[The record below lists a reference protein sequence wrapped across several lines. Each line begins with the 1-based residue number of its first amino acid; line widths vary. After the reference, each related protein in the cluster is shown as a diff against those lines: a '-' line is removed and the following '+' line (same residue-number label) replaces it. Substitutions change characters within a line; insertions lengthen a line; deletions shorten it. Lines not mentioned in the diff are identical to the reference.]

1 MRNENTKELSRE
13 KKLRLNSI
21 LSLVNQVVIIIHGL
35 ILPRLYI
42 SNYGSST
49 YGLIS
54 SITQFLAVI
63 SLMELGIGAVVQS
76 ALYKPLAENNY
87 LEISKIIKSAERFFT
102 KIGIVFLFYTFI
114 LSIIYP
120 VFINKDFGWLFEAS
134 LVLIISLSSLSEY
147 MFGITYRLLV
157 IADQRAY
164 ISNSLQ
170 FFCYFINIILCASL
184 IRLGYSIQIVKL
196 VSVTIFMIKPII
208 LMKYVRNKYN
218 IDTSIEYTEEPIKQK
233 WNGVAQHL
241 AYYIT
246 QQTDVLILTIFSTL
260 GNVAIYS
267 VYSIV
272 TNGISV
278 LIYSLNNGTQ
288 ALLGNML
295 AKNEQIQLNKFFSSM
310 EWIIHN
316 VVVFLY
322 TCVAML
328 IVPFV
333 MVYTQGVNDI
343 NYYQPVFAA
352 FITASSAIYCIR
364 LPYNMMVLAAGHYKQ
379 TQNSSIIEMCLNVS
393 VTLVLVNK
401 YGLVGAAIGTL
412 VALTYRTVYLAYYLS
427 KNIINHKF
435 SIFIKRVFEDIILT
449 ILIVISTSS
458 FRLEVYSYLGWLEL
472 AVKVAIIAIFEMVIF
487 NYLFERKKTMAT
499 IHKVIKRA

>member
-1 MRNENTKELSRE
+1 
-13 KKLRLNSI
+13 
-21 LSLVNQVVIIIHGL
+21 
-35 ILPRLYI
+35 
-42 SNYGSST
+42 
-49 YGLIS
+49 
-54 SITQFLAVI
+54 
-63 SLMELGIGAVVQS
+63 
-76 ALYKPLAENNY
+76 
-87 LEISKIIKSAERFFT
+87 
-102 KIGIVFLFYTFI
+102 
-114 LSIIYP
+114 
-120 VFINKDFGWLFEAS
+120 
-134 LVLIISLSSLSEY
+134 
-147 MFGITYRLLV
+147 
-157 IADQRAY
+157 
-164 ISNSLQ
+164 
-170 FFCYFINIILCASL
+170 
-184 IRLGYSIQIVKL
+184 
-196 VSVTIFMIKPII
+196 
-208 LMKYVRNKYN
+208 MKYVRNKYN
-218 IDTSIEYTEEPIKQK
+218 IDKNIEYTEEPIKQK

-267 VYSIV
+267 VYYIV

-295 AKNEQIQLNKFFSSM
+295 AKNEHIKLNKFYNSM

-322 TCVAML
+322 SCVAML

-379 TQNSSIIEMCLNVS
+379 TQNSSIIEMCLNVGL
-393 VTLVLVNK
+393 TLVLVNK

-435 SIFIKRVFEDIILT
+435 SIFIKRLIEDIILT
-449 ILIVISTSS
+449 ILIIISTSY
-458 FRLEVYSYLGWLEL
+458 FRLEVYSYLGWFLL
-472 AVKVAIIAIFEMVIF
+472 AVKVAIIAILEMVIF
-487 NYLFERKKTMAT
+487 NYLFERKKTMAA
-499 IHKVIKRA
+499 IHKVIKRK